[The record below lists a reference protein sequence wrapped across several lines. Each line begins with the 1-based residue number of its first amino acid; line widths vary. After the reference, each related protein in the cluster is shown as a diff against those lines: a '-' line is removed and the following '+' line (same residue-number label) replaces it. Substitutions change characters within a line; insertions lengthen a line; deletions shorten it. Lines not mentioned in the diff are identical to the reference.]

1 MGSDFYKDLDNAYKQ
16 ITKETEKIAVARARY
31 RVQDDFNREL
41 VEEIATKTEHE
52 NLAATCFVDV
62 NLESD
67 DSLDVHVYND
77 WTVIDGLY
85 NSNSSFHQ
93 SGGKWEPVIDNY
105 NTSREEFWSNL
116 DSMKDEHGDDWR
128 RHRGSY
134 GTVDPEWLA
143 DNFWDG
149 VYWVTNGWPRSSA
162 EMLHSWPTHDVSAVS
177 VIKSYYN
184 RYLRSNK
191 FQKYIQEEINVMSK

>member
-1 MGSDFYKDLDNAYKQ
+1 MKYKDIYGDMPEHIAQ
-16 ITKETEKIAVARARY
+16 EIVGEMAVARARY

-41 VEEIATKTEHE
+41 IKEIATKTEHE

-93 SGGKWEPVIDNY
+93 SGGEWKSVVDNY
-105 NTSREEFWSNL
+105 STSREEFWSNL
-116 DSMKDEHGDDWR
+116 ESMKDEYGDEWR
-128 RHRGSY
+128 RHRGNY

-149 VYWVTNGWPRSSA
+149 VYYTTNGWPRSSA
-162 EMLHSWPTHDVSAVS
+162 EFLSVYKYHDVSALS

-191 FQKYIQEEINVMSK
+191 FQKYIQEEINAMRK